1 MQRRLDAPKSN
12 KAVEALTKE
21 PRALNFQNRKN
32 VGLGVPAEVGQQVI
46 RATSPPGELAQARPK
61 SPNSLPLVTTQA
73 EETRKIRR
81 GPPPETN
88 KPTEPGLVLL
98 GARSP
103 TNFPSKLLHQ
113 ELVVALK
120 NTP

>member
-1 MQRRLDAPKSN
+1 MQRLAAPKSN

-21 PRALNFQNRKN
+21 PRTLNFQKRKN
-32 VGLGVPAEVGQQVI
+32 VGLGGFPQEVGQQVI
-46 RATSPPGELAQARPK
+46 RAASPPGEFGPSKAKISNFFAA
-61 SPNSLPLVTTQA
+61 VTTQA
-73 EETRKIRR
+73 EETRKFRR

-88 KPTEPGLVLL
+88 KRTEPGLVLL